1 MIWVGFGIGFGG
13 HREKLELVLGLW
25 RERERERERE
35 VLEAFGVTER
45 KKSWLW
51 VKKKRRPLGGGK

>member
-1 MIWVGFGIGFGG
+1 MIWV
-13 HREKLELVLGLW
+13 LELVLEVTERNWNWSWGYG
-25 RERERERERE
+25 ERERERERE

>member
-1 MIWVGFGIGFGG
+1 MGFGIGFGG

-25 RERERERERE
+25 REREREGE

>member
-1 MIWVGFGIGFGG
+1 MGFGIGFGG
-13 HREKLELVLGLW
+13 HREKLELVLGL
-25 RERERERERE
+25 ERERERE